1 MCGKARLFLAKVLV
15 SPNNKLIASGGQDGL
30 SNIEHWQHGLAHHQ
44 PQLNPNT
51 LNSISFSGE
60 YACMRMIN
68 VIQPC
73 SDFFLL
79 IYFTCIAED
88 KLLRIWKFPEGD
100 LLGECAQTGKSMHV
114 AFRQPLALGACALVA
129 HAFCCVFMLVSPFYA
144 VLGLA

>member
-1 MCGKARLFLAKVLV
+1 
-15 SPNNKLIASGGQDGL
+15 
-30 SNIEHWQHGLAHHQ
+30 
-44 PQLNPNT
+44 
-51 LNSISFSGE
+51 
-60 YACMRMIN
+60 MRMIN

-73 SDFFLL
+73 SDLFLL

-144 VLGLA
+144 ILGLA